1 MAERPLELSKDSD
14 YVYYG
19 GKDTTVSLVA
29 NGTYQPA
36 IIFKVPR
43 QMAWVLSKNPKVR
56 MKLKDSAGNEI
67 SRNAKLILSIKK
79 PGEQMFKEVGTFKL
93 YSIYSDLTLSQ
104 QANKDYDVSVR
115 FDLKNAGT
123 VKEESLLALMVEA
136 PANFNI
142 DWTKSEIYIGS
153 TATRDLVE
161 VDL

>member
-43 QMAWVLSKNPKVR
+43 QMAWVLAKNPKVR

-67 SRNAKLILSIKK
+67 SRNAKLIISIKK
-79 PGEQMFKEVGTFKL
+79 PGEQMFKEIGTFKL
-93 YSIYSDLTLSQ
+93 YSIYSDLSLSQ
-104 QANKDYDVSVR
+104 QANKDYDVSIR

>member
-14 YVYYG
+14 YVYYA
-19 GKDTTVSLVA
+19 GKDTTVSLDA

-43 QMAWVLSKNPKVR
+43 QMAWVLAKNPKVR
-56 MKLKDSAGNEI
+56 MKLKDYAGNEI
-67 SRNAKLILSIKK
+67 SRNTKLILTIKK

-93 YSIYSDLTLSQ
+93 YSIYADLTLSQ

-123 VKEESLLALMVEA
+123 VKEESLLALMVEV
-136 PANFNI
+136 PSYFEV
-142 DWTKSEIYIGS
+142 DWSKSEIYIGS

>member
-14 YVYYG
+14 HVFYG
-19 GKDTTVSLVA
+19 GKNTTVSLVG
-29 NGTYQPA
+29 NGIYQPA

-43 QMAWVLSKNPKVR
+43 QMAWVLAKNPKVR
-56 MKLKDSAGNEI
+56 LKLKDSAGNEI
-67 SRNAKLILSIKK
+67 SKNAKLIISIKK

-93 YSIYSDLTLSQ
+93 YSIYGDLTLSQ
-104 QANKDYDVSVR
+104 QANKDYDGSVR

-123 VKEESLLALMVEA
+123 VKEESLLALMIEA
-136 PANFNI
+136 PTNFTIN
-142 DWTKSEIYIGS
+142 WTKSEIYIGS

>member
-19 GKDTTVSLVA
+19 GKNTIVPLVA
-29 NGTYQPA
+29 NRTYQPA
-36 IIFKVPR
+36 IVFKVPR
-43 QMAWVLSKNPKVR
+43 QMAWVLAKNPKVR
-56 MKLKDSAGNEI
+56 IKLIDVARNEI
-67 SRNAKLILSIKK
+67 SKNAKLILAIKK

-123 VKEESLLALMVEA
+123 VKEESLVALMVEA
-136 PANFNI
+136 PTNFNI
-142 DWTKSEIYIGS
+142 SWSNSEIYIGS